1 MTLSA
6 SADFA
11 GRLAHELVRTRSDA
25 ILFADRHGTIQFWN
39 PGAERIFGFPADQA
53 VGRSLDIIIPES
65 LRARHWKAWADAIET
80 GRTRYGEGDL
90 LSVPA
95 VTGNGRRISVEFTIV
110 MLRDNDGCVDGV
122 VAILRDVTSRFEELR
137 ELRRQL
143 TAARGD
149 AKDSGGVDTTMSRD

>member
-6 SADFA
+6 STDFA
-11 GRLAHELVRTRSDA
+11 GRLAHELVRARSDA
-25 ILFADRHGTIQFWN
+25 ILFADHHGTIQFWN

-65 LRARHWKAWADAIET
+65 LRARHWKAWASAIEA
-80 GRTRYGEGDL
+80 GRSRYGEGDL

-95 VTGNGRRISVEFTIV
+95 ITGNGRRISVEFTIV
-110 MLRDNDGCVDGV
+110 MLRDDDGRVDGV

-137 ELRRQL
+137 KLRRQL
-143 TAARGD
+143 TAASGD
-149 AKDSGGVDTTMSRD
+149 AKDSSGVDTTMSRD